1 VAFNVVEPPTQ
12 NEALV
17 AAAVMVGAGFT
28 TTEVVAVLEHPV
40 AASVPVTVYVVV
52 VVGLTVTEAPFK
64 LPGFQL

>member
-1 VAFNVVEPPTQ
+1 
-12 NEALV
+12 
-17 AAAVMVGAGFT
+17 MVGAGFT